1 MNNKITF
8 KSYEHF
14 PQYNLKYSLRLY
26 VLSLHKLWIWYEMMT
41 MHFMYVLPL
50 INSAELIS

>member
-14 PQYNLKYSLRLY
+14 PHNLKYSLRLY

-41 MHFMYVLPL
+41 MHLLYVLPL